1 MKKKHF
7 TLIELLVVIAI
18 IAILAGM
25 LLPALNRAR
34 GTARTVH
41 CANNLKQLG
50 LGLLSYATDF
60 KDWSVN
66 SQVLF
71 RYSRE
76 GVDSR
81 NFTNTWPHF
90 LAKPP
95 RGATGGGGGP
105 SYLGYLPTPTDSPR
119 WAKSIAVCPSAPTYQ
134 YAAYM
139 PIENNSYVQG
149 IISCRSGFFRISSPR
164 IPSQLAWF
172 GDSLDYGNDRNFI
185 PRHPRD
191 KALNFLFVDG
201 HAQLVQRKDINVVY
215 HASYEPSENARKQ
228 SVLAFKYEYTQ
239 TRQKW
244 PFNGEPKK

>member
-34 GTARTVH
+34 GTARAVH

-66 SQVLF
+66 YEVPF
-71 RYSRE
+71 RFTRE
-76 GVDSR
+76 KVDLR
-81 NFTNTWPHF
+81 IFTNTWPQF

-95 RGATGGGGGP
+95 RGATGGNGGP
-105 SYLGYLPTPTDSPR
+105 SYLGYLPVPADSPR

-134 YAAYM
+134 YASYM
-139 PIENNSYVQG
+139 PVQNNSYVQG
-149 IISCRSGFFRISSPR
+149 IISCPSGFFRVGSPR
-164 IPSQLAWF
+164 VPSQLAWF

-191 KALNFLFVDG
+191 KALNFLFVVG
-201 HAQLVQRKDINVVY
+201 HVQLVQRKDIQVVY
-215 HASYEPSENARKQ
+215 HSAYEPSITACKQ
-228 SVLAFKYEYTQ
+228 SMLAFKYEYTQ